1 MSFLSKSCVY
11 GLRAAVYVATHQEQ
25 ERFVSIRE
33 ISDKLDISFHFLT
46 KILQQLTQSGILN
59 SYRGPNGGVALARA
73 AGEVS
78 VKDVVDSIDGGD
90 VFEACVLGL
99 GGCGEKGPC
108 PLHASWSK
116 ERAKIK
122 RLFERTNLQV
132 LARQVRDKK
141 MRLVD

>member
-11 GLRAAVYVATHQEQ
+11 GLRASVYVATHQEPD
-25 ERFVSIRE
+25 RFVSIRE
-33 ISDKLDISFHFLT
+33 IADKLDISFHFLT
-46 KILQQLTQSGILN
+46 KILQQLTESGILH

-78 VKDVVDSIDGGD
+78 VKDIVDSIDGGD

-99 GGCGEKGPC
+99 GGCGEKAPC

-116 ERAKIK
+116 ERAKMK
-122 RLFERTNLQV
+122 KLFEKTNLQV

>member
-11 GLRAAVYVATHQEQ
+11 GLRAAVYVATHQQ
-25 ERFVSIRE
+25 PERFVSIRE
-33 ISDKLDISFHFLT
+33 IADKLNISFHFLT
-46 KILQQLTQSGILN
+46 KILQQLTESGILR

-78 VKDVVDSIDGGD
+78 VKDIVDSIDGGD
-90 VFEACVLGL
+90 VFESCVLGL
-99 GGCGEKGPC
+99 GGCGEKLPC

-116 ERAKIK
+116 ERAKMK
-122 RLFERTNLQV
+122 KLFERTNLQV
-132 LARQVRDKK
+132 LARQVREKK